1 MNGLGWKPVSEYS
14 KESYMFGSGKK
25 GHAYEIVMIERVL

>member
-1 MNGLGWKPVSEYS
+1 MDWIGSQFQSTPKNH
-14 KESYMFGSGKK
+14 SYMFGSGKK